1 MSQIDIRVLYVDVW
15 LKETFSISLLLSFQ
29 LFVWSEYV
37 LNSLTVVPILKKD
50 SPHTYRMGSL

>member
-1 MSQIDIRVLYVDVW
+1 MLMCG
-15 LKETFSISLLLSFQ
+15 LKETFSISLLLLFQ

-37 LNSLTVVPILKKD
+37 LNSLTVVPILKED